1 MAIPTIPSLGP
12 ATQSVST
19 RSTRPSPTK
28 ALEGAIRAEIGRGI
42 PLSDRLRDAL
52 ERAYGAH
59 LDGVRLHDDE
69 TADHLAASIRA
80 DAFTAGA
87 DVFFRA
93 GSLRPDSD
101 AGLELLAHE
110 VAHAVQQS

>member
-12 ATQSVST
+12 ATHSVST
-19 RSTRPSPTK
+19 RSTRLSPTK

-52 ERAYGAH
+52 ERASGAH

-69 TADHLAASIRA
+69 TADPLAASIRA

-93 GSLRPDSD
+93 GSLPPASD
-101 AGLELLAHE
+101 ARVQPPAHRA
-110 VAHAVQQS
+110 AHQAH